1 MLISPFV
8 YDKIAYLMNTLNT
21 EILAYPSVA
30 NQQGAWLIA
39 QGNLALLEAYMIFP
53 STINAITLFE
63 TSLLVIGYF
72 VVAVIV

>member
-53 STINAITLFE
+53 STINEITLFE